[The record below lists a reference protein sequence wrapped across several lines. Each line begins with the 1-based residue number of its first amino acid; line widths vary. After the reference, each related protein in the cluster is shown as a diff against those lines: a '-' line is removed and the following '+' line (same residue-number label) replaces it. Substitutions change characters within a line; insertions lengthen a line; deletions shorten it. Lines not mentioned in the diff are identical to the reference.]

1 MEGESSRG
9 SSCPSLPWSADKILS
24 FHEAS
29 RGERSGTLETTPPH
43 MEFST
48 KKCGDLRLRRIR
60 KVVQLISW
68 EGHDKTSDT
77 VELFLQLHR
86 PQLLESIPL

>member
-1 MEGESSRG
+1 
-9 SSCPSLPWSADKILS
+9 
-24 FHEAS
+24 
-29 RGERSGTLETTPPH
+29 

-48 KKCGDLRLRRIR
+48 KKCDDLRLRRIR